1 MQIKK
6 LIMVPVTILI
16 LTSCQSSYLTP
27 KGERLLQNT
36 AIGCI
41 AGDIFFDNCKAGAAV
56 GAGATVIDDQTD

>member
-1 MQIKK
+1 MKK
-6 LIMVPVTILI
+6 LVLVPVIILT

-56 GAGATVIDDQTD
+56 GAGATVIDEQTD